1 MDKWVFLNGEF
12 VPAENARVSIYD
24 HGFLYGDGAFEGIR
38 AYDGRAFKL
47 AEHVG
52 RLYNSLKA
60 LWIDLPYG
68 REQFI
73 ANIEKLLEMNQVT
86 DGYIRVTVSRGV
98 SLGLDPKNITT
109 QPTVVVS
116 TDRLALYPRSAYET
130 GLDVVTVA
138 TRVANPQVMEPRI
151 KSLGKYLCN
160 IQAKIEANQVGA
172 GEGLMLTEDG
182 YVAECTGDNVF
193 FVTNG
198 AVTTPPSFLGILE
211 GITRQVVID
220 LLRQTGVQVQEKVF
234 TRFDLYT
241 CDEAFLTGTA
251 AEVIPM
257 VKLDDRPIG
266 DGKPGPISNKLI
278 EQFRKYVAS
287 QSSADTREPT
297 GKPARGLLR

>member
-12 VPAENARVSIYD
+12 IASEEAHISIYD

-38 AYDGRAFKL
+38 AYNGRAFKL

-52 RLYNSLKA
+52 RMYNSLKA
-60 LWIDLPYG
+60 LWIELPYG
-68 REQFI
+68 REQFV
-73 ANIEKLLEMNQVT
+73 ANIEKLIEMNGVT

-98 SLGLDPKNITT
+98 ALGLDPKNIST
-109 QPTVVVS
+109 QPTVVIS
-116 TDRLALYPRSAYET
+116 TDKLALYPKSAYEN
-130 GLDVVTVA
+130 GLHVVTVA
-138 TRVANPQVMEPRI
+138 TRVANPQVLEPRI

-193 FVTNG
+193 FVKKG
-198 AVTTPPSFLGILE
+198 VVYTPSPFLGILE
-211 GITRQVVID
+211 GITRQTAMD
-220 LLRQTGVQVQEKVF
+220 LLSGMGVEVVEKVF

-241 CDEAFLTGTA
+241 ADEAFLTGTA

-257 VKLDDRPIG
+257 VKLDDRSIG
-266 DGKPGPISNKLI
+266 DGKPGPITRKLI
-278 EQFRKYVAS
+278 EEFRSYIAS
-287 QSSADTREPT
+287 LA
-297 GKPARGLLR
+297 

>member
-12 VPAENARVSIYD
+12 TPCEKASVSIYD

-38 AYDGRAFKL
+38 VYHGKVFKL
-47 AEHVG
+47 NEHVD

-60 LWIDLPYG
+60 LWIELPYG
-68 REQFI
+68 RKQFT
-73 ANIEKLLEMNQVT
+73 ANIEMLIEMNAVT

-98 SLGLDPKNITT
+98 SLGLDPKNIKGE
-109 QPTVVVS
+109 PTIVIS
-116 TDRLALYPRSAYET
+116 TGKLSLYPESMYES
-130 GLDVVTVA
+130 GLVVVTVA

-182 YVAECTGDNVF
+182 YVAECTGDNIF
-193 FVTNG
+193 FAKNG
-198 AVTTPPSFLGILE
+198 VVYTPPAFLGILE
-211 GITRQVVID
+211 GITRQTVMD
-220 LLRQTGVQVQEKVF
+220 LLSGNGVEVVEKVF

-241 CDEAFLTGTA
+241 ADECFLTGTA

-257 VKLDDRPIG
+257 VKLDDRLIG
-266 DGKPGPISNKLI
+266 DGKPGPMTKELI
-278 EQFRKYVAS
+278 TAFHAYVAK
-287 QSSADTREPT
+287 Q
-297 GKPARGLLR
+297 

>member
-12 VPAENARVSIYD
+12 TPSENAHVSIYD

-38 AYDGRAFKL
+38 AYHGKVFKL
-47 AEHVG
+47 KEHVD

-60 LWIDLPYG
+60 LWIELPYG
-68 REQFI
+68 RKQFT
-73 ANIEKLLEMNQVT
+73 ANIEMLMEMNAVI

-98 SLGLDPKNITT
+98 TLGLDPKNIKGE
-109 QPTVVVS
+109 PTIVIS
-116 TDRLALYPRSAYET
+116 TDKLSLYPKSMYDE
-130 GLDVVTVA
+130 GLVVVTVA

-182 YVAECTGDNVF
+182 YVAECTGDNIF
-193 FVTNG
+193 FAKNG
-198 AVTTPPSFLGILE
+198 AIYTPPAFLGILE
-211 GITRQVVID
+211 GITRQTVMD
-220 LLRQTGVQVQEKVF
+220 LLREMGVEVVEKVF

-241 CDEAFLTGTA
+241 ADEAFLTGTA

-257 VKLDDRPIG
+257 VKLDDRLIG
-266 DGKPGPISNKLI
+266 DGKPGPITKQLI
-278 EQFRKYVAS
+278 TAFHAYVAK
-287 QSSADTREPT
+287 Q
-297 GKPARGLLR
+297 

>member
-12 VPAENARVSIYD
+12 TPSENASVSIYD

-38 AYDGRAFKL
+38 SYHGKAFKL
-47 AEHVG
+47 AAHVD

-60 LWIDLPYG
+60 LWIELPYG
-68 REQFI
+68 RDQFA
-73 ANIEKLLEMNQVT
+73 ANIEKLIEMNSVT

-98 SLGLDPKNITT
+98 TLGLDPKNIKGE
-109 QPTVVVS
+109 PTVVIS
-116 TDRLALYPRSAYET
+116 TDKLSLYPKSMYDE
-130 GLDVVTVA
+130 GLVVVTVA

-182 YVAECTGDNVF
+182 YVAECTGDNIF
-193 FVTNG
+193 FMKHGV
-198 AVTTPPSFLGILE
+198 VYTPPAFLGILE
-211 GITRQVVID
+211 GITRQTVMELLKEMGVEVV
-220 LLRQTGVQVQEKVF
+220 EKVF

-241 CDEAFLTGTA
+241 ADEAFLTGTA

-257 VKLDDRPIG
+257 VKLDDRLIG
-266 DGKPGPISNKLI
+266 DDGKPGPITKKLI
-278 EQFRKYVAS
+278 TAFHAYVAK
-287 QSSADTREPT
+287 Q
-297 GKPARGLLR
+297 